1 MIIFL
6 SFLYLSIFNI
16 FVPRNFKSLYF
27 LLSILIIS
35 ILAYNFIPSI
45 DLDLFRHFEMFNSL
59 KTGGYSALIN
69 SHWFRTQ
76 PVFAIYV
83 YILGFFG
90 KSNILPAVSSFIIYG
105 SILFLY
111 NKIISKSK
119 YYLLFGTLFFFY
131 LLSNLSFLAVNS
143 GIRNILAITLFII
156 ILYIDLIKNYKPV
169 IFLYF
174 FVILIHNS
182 VIILVLLRFFSF
194 FFKKIKFFP
203 SLVLILW
210 PFFFDLVIDFLLNLN
225 LIDLFQSILLQA
237 QSYIYGGTNP
247 INSTSLIIMRVL
259 QLFTFFLFILILFRY
274 YPKNQSRFAVY
285 YFYCFL
291 FIISSFSYFD
301 IFIRLSNFLI
311 ISFPIFFL
319 SFLIPERL
327 SNFSKFPPFFNI
339 YSTSVIILFISTFSL
354 LFYLWSEYSKI
365 IINI

>member
-6 SFLYLSIFNI
+6 SFIYLSIINI
-16 FVPRNFKSLYF
+16 FVPSKIKSIYF
-27 LLSILIIS
+27 VLSILIIS
-35 ILAYNFIPSI
+35 TLAYNFIPSI

-83 YILGFFG
+83 YILTFFG
-90 KSNILPAVSSFIIYG
+90 TSNILPAITSFIVYG
-105 SILFLY
+105 AILFMY
-111 NKIISKSK
+111 NKLIIKSK
-119 YYLLFGTLFFFY
+119 YNLLFGALFFFY
-131 LLSNLSFLAVNS
+131 LLSNLSFLTVNS
-143 GIRNILAITLFII
+143 GIRNILAITLFLI

-182 VIILVLLRFFSF
+182 VIILLLLRLFSF

-203 SLVLILW
+203 SLVILLW
-210 PFFFDLVIDFLLNLN
+210 PFFFDLLIDFLLNLN
-225 LIDLFQSILLQA
+225 FNDFFQSILLQA

-247 INSTSLIIMRVL
+247 INSTILIIMRVL
-259 QLFTFFLFILILFRY
+259 QLFTFFLFILNLFKY
-274 YPKNQSRFAVY
+274 YPKIQNGFPIY

-301 IFIRLSNFLI
+301 IFIRLSNFLV
-311 ISFPIFFL
+311 ISFPIFYL
-319 SFLIPERL
+319 SFLIPERRR
-327 SNFSKFPPFFNI
+327 NFSKFPSFFNI
-339 YSTSVIILFISTFSL
+339 YATSVIILLISTFTL
-354 LFYLWSEYSKI
+354 LFHLWSEYSKI